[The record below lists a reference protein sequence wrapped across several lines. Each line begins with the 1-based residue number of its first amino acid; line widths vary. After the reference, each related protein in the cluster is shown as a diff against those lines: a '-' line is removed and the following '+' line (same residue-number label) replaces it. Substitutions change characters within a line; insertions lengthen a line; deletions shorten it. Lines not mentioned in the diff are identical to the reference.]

1 MYRYYNSNS
10 HNNFI
15 DDCVIRAI
23 SVLTNRTWKDVY
35 TELSFLAG
43 EKGLMFDNVDFVEAY
58 LDERY
63 YRECHYSK
71 TVGEFAREYPNG
83 KYAVT
88 MDGHITAIIDGDII
102 DSFDPSD
109 MVMRCA
115 WYIE

>member
-1 MYRYYNSNS
+1 MYRYYNKNS

-23 SVLTNRTWKDVY
+23 STLTSRTWKDVY

-43 EKGLMFDNVDFVEAY
+43 EKGLMFDNVEFVETY

-63 YRECHYSK
+63 RRQCHYSK

-88 MDGHITAIIDGDII
+88 MDGHITAVINDDVI
-102 DSFDPSD
+102 DSFDPSNR
-109 MVMRCA
+109 VMRCA
-115 WYIE
+115 WYIK

>member
-43 EKGLMFDNVDFVEAY
+43 EKV
-58 LDERY
+58 
-63 YRECHYSK
+63 
-71 TVGEFAREYPNG
+71 
-83 KYAVT
+83 
-88 MDGHITAIIDGDII
+88 
-102 DSFDPSD
+102 
-109 MVMRCA
+109 
-115 WYIE
+115 